1 MPRDRPFEAGPAE
14 IDDAVPPPFVLNCWK
29 HHARAIANRV
39 QAAAS
44 AGEDAVRALP
54 RRLLLVGEDLMDLY
68 LGDLP
73 PEAIAGEL
81 RSLLEA
87 RGLLGREAFAA
98 WLRSRGGYATEALSD
113 GSRWVLREAPL
124 PERYAHTHPA
134 RRSPLS
140 RRVRANVLK
149 TACATFAWAHLRGLE
164 PLDVRTV
171 NEARR
176 ELLDLSPTRSLRQ
189 GEGLGDLLRAL
200 APLFARL
207 GS

>member
-1 MPRDRPFEAGPAE
+1 MPRDRIFEAGPAE

-29 HHARAIANRV
+29 HHARAIAARV

-44 AGEDAVRALP
+44 AGEEAVRALP

-68 LGDLP
+68 VGDLP
-73 PEAIAGEL
+73 PEAIALEL
-81 RSLLEA
+81 RSRLEA
-87 RGLLGREAFAA
+87 RGFLERAAFAA
-98 WLRSRGGYATEALSD
+98 WLRSRDGYATEELSD

-140 RRVRANVLK
+140 RRVRANALK
-149 TACATFAWAHLRGLE
+149 TACATLSWARLRGLDPFE
-164 PLDVRTV
+164 LATV

-176 ELLDLSPTRSLRQ
+176 ELLGLSPTRSVRA

-200 APLFARL
+200 APLFARA